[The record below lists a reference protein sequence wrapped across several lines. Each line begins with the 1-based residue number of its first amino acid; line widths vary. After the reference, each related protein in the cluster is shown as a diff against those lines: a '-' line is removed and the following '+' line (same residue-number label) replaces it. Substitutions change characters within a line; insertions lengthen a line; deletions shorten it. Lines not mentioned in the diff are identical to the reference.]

1 MKNIDSKILNKILN
15 KLQPTQHSPCLPVP
29 TDPQPDSSNK
39 KRERTQINK
48 IRNKKGEV
56 TTDITEI
63 QRNIRDYYKK
73 QYVNKTDNREEM
85 DSMMI
90 KICQKA
96 CSSSSQTPAMYIPN
110 S

>member
-1 MKNIDSKILNKILN
+1 MKLKVGSLKRST
-15 KLQPTQHSPCLPVP
+15 KLIN
-29 TDPQPDSSNK
+29 PQPDSSNK

-56 TTDITEI
+56 TTDIIEI

-85 DSMMI
+85 DKFLEEYNIQRLNQEVME
-90 KICQKA
+90 KL
-96 CSSSSQTPAMYIPN
+96 N
-110 S
+110 